1 MFAYLILLAVFLSFL
16 AKAEDANFTMSAWDS
31 QTVLY
36 TIGAWARH
44 LHDGFIPRH
53 DVLNTTKCYCQDED
67 DMSDP
72 RYGYY
77 YLFSYWN
84 SQLKRSYSA
93 SWNCSAAGPDS
104 FNSSDVNIKPAQCVD
119 WVYKSLPSCS
129 TSTDGNVFC
138 FQLDDP
144 KPYVASGSHYLSKA
158 NNSFEFNNSWQKLLQ
173 TSSHYMC
180 PNAITDE
187 LREKLQAK
195 VRNGDCGGP
204 HRVRFW
210 H

>member
-1 MFAYLILLAVFLSFL
+1 MFAYLILLTVFLSFL

-31 QTVLY
+31 QTGLY

-44 LHDGFIPRH
+44 LYDGFIPRY

-93 SWNCSAAGPDS
+93 SWNYSTAGAGLFQFKRCEYHARS
-104 FNSSDVNIKPAQCVD
+104 VRGLGQQKFTIVQHFHQWERLLLPA
-119 WVYKSLPSCS
+119 
-129 TSTDGNVFC
+129 
-138 FQLDDP
+138 
-144 KPYVASGSHYLSKA
+144 
-158 NNSFEFNNSWQKLLQ
+158 
-173 TSSHYMC
+173 
-180 PNAITDE
+180 
-187 LREKLQAK
+187 
-195 VRNGDCGGP
+195 
-204 HRVRFW
+204 
-210 H
+210 